1 MGLELRIG
9 DLFGCDDADALAHGC
24 NCAGAMGAGIA
35 VQFKRR
41 WPEMYAEYRR
51 RCADG
56 RLVPGSVFLW
66 ERSTPKVFNLGTQ
79 AHWRVG
85 ATEAAVRSSVELMLR
100 TAEGMSM
107 RRVAMPRVGAGLGG
121 LPWPKVESLLRGAA
135 AGSRVE
141 LAVYTL
147 T

>member
-1 MGLELRIG
+1 MRIG
-9 DLFGCDDADALAHGC
+9 DLFGCGDADALAHGC

-35 VQFKRR
+35 VQFKKR
-41 WPEMYAEYRR
+41 WPDMFLEYKR
-51 RCADG
+51 RCEDG
-56 RLVPGSVFLW
+56 SFAPGSVFLW
-66 ERSTPKVFNLGTQ
+66 ERSSPKVFNLGTQ

-85 ATEAAVRSSVELMLR
+85 ATEAAVRDSVALMLR
-100 TAEGMSM
+100 TAEAMSM
-107 RRVAMPRVGAGLGG
+107 RRVAMPRIGAGLGG
-121 LPWPKVESLLRGAA
+121 LPWTKVESLLREAA